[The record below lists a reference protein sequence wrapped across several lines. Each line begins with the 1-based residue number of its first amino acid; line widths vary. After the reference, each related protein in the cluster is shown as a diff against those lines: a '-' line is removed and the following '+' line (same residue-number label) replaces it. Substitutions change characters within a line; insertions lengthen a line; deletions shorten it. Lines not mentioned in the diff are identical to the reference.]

1 MKNPNELVG
10 ALALGMCALLVAC
23 SGGGPRDEDTV
34 PQLRAAL
41 AMRGAEAQTIKS
53 KGCRKATDKEI
64 KSSGTYY
71 MCSFEYV
78 MANGKTMKDDDLVFE
93 KVSDQWVFRGK

>member
-1 MKNPNELVG
+1 MKNSIELVG
-10 ALALGMCALLVAC
+10 ALALGMCALLVSC

-41 AMRGAEAQTIKS
+41 AMRGSQPQTMKS

-71 MCSFEYV
+71 LCSFEYV
-78 MANGKTMKDDDLVFE
+78 LTNGETKKDNDMVFE